1 MRGRGGMRIG
11 AGWYLSGEEEWVVVD
26 SAGETGEA
34 FLSAAAAAMASS
46 KEGGG

>member
-1 MRGRGGMRIG
+1 MRIG
-11 AGWYLSGEEEWVVVD
+11 AGWGLSGEEWVVVD
-26 SAGETGEA
+26 PAGETGEA

>member
-1 MRGRGGMRIG
+1 MRIG
-11 AGWYLSGEEEWVVVD
+11 AGWRLSGEEERVVVD
-26 SAGETGEA
+26 PAGETGEA

>member
-1 MRGRGGMRIG
+1 MRIG
-11 AGWYLSGEEEWVVVD
+11 AGWYLSGEEERVAVD